1 MKREAARQALMNW
14 RPGLAEPN
22 GPEIYAALA
31 EVAVDPEL
39 ARWFERHRE
48 FQQRASHALREIPVP
63 ADLAEQILARAKT
76 VPIPAPPVRAPR
88 PRWLALTAAAAALV
102 LGIGMLSWW
111 WNAPARDTDFD
122 TFRRRMVRAALR
134 EYRMDIVTNDLTAI
148 RAYLAGHQAPA
159 NFELPPALAQ
169 LPPMGGGLLSWR
181 HGNASMVCL
190 RRAAPAETLFLFIIP
205 QAELGG
211 AAPESLDL
219 RPINRLATAS
229 WSQGGNTYVLASGA
243 GLDALRALLVRDRAE
258 SGGAAHRHRAV
269 TLTARTPAPAPRS
282 GSCAA
287 SAIHSPHAHSV
298 ALSSGARPNP
308 AWPAGW

>member
-1 MKREAARQALMNW
+1 MKREAARQALLNW

-39 ARWFERHRE
+39 ARWFERHRD
-48 FQQRASHALREIPVP
+48 FQQRAAQSLREIPVP
-63 ADLAEQILARAKT
+63 PGLAEQILTRART
-76 VPIPAPPVRAPR
+76 VPLPAPAETRLW
-88 PRWLALTAAAAALV
+88 PRWIAAAAALI
-102 LGIGMLSWW
+102 LGVGMLTWW
-111 WNAPARDTDFD
+111 WTAPSRDTDFE
-122 TFRRRMVRAALR
+122 TFRRRMVRAAVR
-134 EYRMDIVTNDLTAI
+134 EYRMDIVTNDLNAI
-148 RAYLAGHQAPA
+148 RAYLGGHRAPA

-190 RRAAPAETLFLFIIP
+190 RRAVPAETLFLFVIP

-211 AAPESLDL
+211 AAPESLQL
-219 RPINRLATAS
+219 RQVNRLATAS
-229 WSQGGNTYVLASGA
+229 WSQGGNTFVLASGA
-243 GLDALRALLVRDRAE
+243 GLDSLRALLGRDRVAGDADA
-258 SGGAAHRHRAV
+258 SPPLAFR
-269 TLTARTPAPAPRS
+269 ARTPAPAPRS

-287 SAIHSPHAHSV
+287 SAIRSPLAHSV
-298 ALSSGARPNP
+298 ALSTGARPHP